1 MIKCPRRK
9 ISQRKFL
16 HCFQTANLFFYPS
29 LSRLSYVNGE
39 KKPLIHN
46 VTDELGVM
54 GQKPIYPKVK
64 HSYYI
69 KNKGPSTVKEMQLTV
84 LWPERT
90 DDRESSLFELIA
102 QPKICVND
110 NTNRAKASCDHL
122 DLNPDFEIPITRC
135 KSNTLL
141 EPPHAVSV
149 DEPFNYDAA
158 YLKPLIRRSKR
169 DTLIA
174 NHEEEVSGFK
184 VPDT

>member
-1 MIKCPRRK
+1 MLLKR
-9 ISQRKFL
+9 SQKEVPL
-16 HCFQTANLFFYPS
+16 LFTRLTERLS
-29 LSRLSYVNGE
+29 VLSRLSYVNGE
-39 KKPLIHN
+39 KKPLLHN

-122 DLNPDFEIPITRC
+122 DLNADFEIPITRC

-141 EPPHAVSV
+141 EPPHAVAV

-158 YLKPLIRRSKR
+158 YLKPLLRRSKR

-174 NHEEEVSGFK
+174 NHEEEVSGFLK
-184 VPDT
+184 CSSDT